1 MSIPTG
7 NKVLPQLALAC
18 SKSMIETL
26 EKFEICSNLTI
37 KTPERCPYLRGI
49 IMGKNRKKYI

>member
-26 EKFEICSNLTI
+26 EKVWNMFKFNNKNTRTMSLFEGNN
-37 KTPERCPYLRGI
+37 Y
-49 IMGKNRKKYI
+49 GKK